1 MASKRR
7 LRRRSCLNKER
18 YNTLPEAQAAAYKAS
33 GRLKSRMLPYKC
45 DYCSG
50 FHKGHP
56 PARIKQA
63 IKARMGTTF

>member
-18 YNTLPEAQAAAYKAS
+18 YETLPEAQTAAYTAS
-33 GRLKSRMLPYKC
+33 GRFNSRMLPYKC
-45 DYCSG
+45 EWCSG

-56 PARIKQA
+56 PARIRKA
-63 IKARMGTTF
+63 IKERMGTTF